1 MVAPTILLLVLAWLA
16 APSST
21 LAVNYLTF
29 GGKGRPWTSD
39 SLVFNALQQVQ
50 GRLGPLEA
58 DSTEN
63 LLPRVQE
70 LGGSAVTSVS
80 AAAARSNQILRELTD
95 DDYTTGWRVYSDPNG
110 AELSLDLGAVFI
122 LTRIHMLRGVL
133 ISDDRSLRG
142 YEIYANDGDSLN
154 FIGSDPIYSLIAQ
167 DRSHGAPELDVHFS
181 PQPVRFL
188 KLRSTGER
196 PFQMGDMEIFGLGVT
211 PFAHYISRVIDLGQP
226 ANFGPVEI
234 SAQIDPKARLLF
246 STKTGAVPN
255 DSLYYKQTGI
265 PGEYEEVPKDQFDR
279 SLDPSY
285 AGVVRVNARDWSPWS
300 PPYSS
305 VESSPLGSPDNRRYL
320 QYEFRFISNGLHD
333 KSQIDSLRF
342 AYTVPAIADSVVG
355 EILPATA
362 TLGRTNSFTY
372 HLRSVTSSNRR
383 GFDTVLIATPFKA
396 TATAVTVDGVEVKD
410 FTQKQEDHQL
420 QVTFAGN
427 RITKTGQQV
436 TLTFDC
442 LVAVS
447 GTEFRGEVGDS
458 QSDAF
463 PQRIIGAD
471 ADPLVDSNTL
481 VVGGLIENQL
491 FTSVQLSGGGIF
503 TPNGDQIND
512 ALQLDYILLK
522 ATSPVL
528 VEVLIH
534 DLAGAP
540 VRSLYAERDLSGPKS
555 VAWDGKN
562 NDGQLV
568 PPGLYLLRLSVQTD
582 AGETAQVHTV
592 AVAY

>member
-1 MVAPTILLLVLAWLA
+1 MVAPTILLLVLAGLI
-16 APSST
+16 APSRI
-21 LAVNYLTF
+21 LAVDYLTF
-29 GGKGRPWTSD
+29 GGQARPWTTD
-39 SLVFNALQQVQ
+39 SLLFNALEQVE

-70 LGGSAVTSVS
+70 LGGSAITSVA

-110 AELSLDLGAVFI
+110 AELTLDLGAVFV
-122 LTRIHMLRGVL
+122 LSRIHMLRGVL
-133 ISDDRSLRG
+133 TSDDRSLRG
-142 YEIYANDGDSLN
+142 YEILANDGDSLN
-154 FIGSDPIYSLIAQ
+154 FIGSEPIYSLIAQ
-167 DRSHGAPELDVHFS
+167 DRSHGAPELDVRFD
-181 PQPVRFL
+181 PQAVRFL

-234 SAQIDPKARLLF
+234 SGQIDPKARLLF
-246 STKTGAVPN
+246 STKTGTVPS

-285 AGVVRVNARDWSPWS
+285 AGVVRVNARNWSPWS
-300 PPYSS
+300 PPYASL
-305 VESSPLGSPDNRRYL
+305 ESSLNSPDNRRYL
-320 QYEFRFISNGLHD
+320 QFEFRFISNGLTD
-333 KSQIDSLRF
+333 KAQVDSLRF

-355 EILPATA
+355 EITPATA
-362 TLGRTNSFTY
+362 TLGQTNSFTY
-372 HLRSVTSSNRR
+372 HLRSVVSGNRR
-383 GFDTVLIATPFKA
+383 GFDRVLITTPFRGQA
-396 TATAVTVDGVEVKD
+396 TEVAVDGVSVP
-410 FTQKQEDHQL
+410 FTQQADDNLL
-420 QVTFAGN
+420 QVTFAGD
-427 RITKTGQQV
+427 RVESSGQQV
-436 TLTFDC
+436 AVGFSC

-463 PQRIIGAD
+463 PQRIISAD
-471 ADPLVDSNTL
+471 ADPQVESNTL

-491 FTSVQLSGGGIF
+491 FTGVQLSGGGAF
-503 TPNGDQIND
+503 TPNGDQTND
-512 ALQLDYILLK
+512 ALKLDYILLK
-522 ATSPVL
+522 ATSPVP
-528 VEVLIH
+528 VEVAIH
-534 DLAGAP
+534 DLSGAP
-540 VRSLYAERDLSGPKS
+540 VRRLYAERDLSGPNS
-555 VAWDGKN
+555 VEWDGEN
-562 NDGQLV
+562 EGGQLV

>member
-1 MVAPTILLLVLAWLA
+1 MVAPTILLLVLAWLI
-16 APSST
+16 APPST
-21 LAVNYLTF
+21 LAVNYLTL

-39 SLVFNALQQVQ
+39 SLVFNALEQVQ
-50 GRLGPLEA
+50 GSLGPLEA
-58 DSTEN
+58 DSTQN

-95 DDYTTGWRVYSDPNG
+95 DDYTTGWRVYNDPNG
-110 AELSLDLGAVFI
+110 AELSLDLGAVFV
-122 LTRIHMLRGVL
+122 LTRIRMLRGVL
-133 ISDDRSLRG
+133 TSDDRSLRG
-142 YEIYANDGDSLN
+142 YEILANDGDSLN
-154 FIGSDPIYSLIAQ
+154 FVGSDPIYSLIVQ
-167 DRSHGAPELDVHFS
+167 NRSHGSPELDVHFS
-181 PQPVRFL
+181 PQSVRFL

-196 PFQMGDMEIFGLGVT
+196 PFQMGDMEIFGVGVT

-234 SAQIDPKARLLF
+234 SARIDPKARLLF
-246 STKTGAVPN
+246 STKTGAVAD

-265 PGEYEEVPKDQFDR
+265 PGEYEEVAKDKFDR

-305 VESSPLGSPDNRRYL
+305 LEGSLSSPDNRRYL

-333 KSQIDSLRF
+333 KAQIDSLRF

-355 EILPATA
+355 EITPATA

-372 HLRSVTSSNRR
+372 HLRSVTSTNRR
-383 GFDTVLIATPFKA
+383 GFDTVLITTPFKG
-396 TATAVTVDGVEVKD
+396 TATEVTIDGASVP
-410 FTQKQEDHQL
+410 FTQQQQDNL
-420 QVTFAGN
+420 LLVTFAGN
-427 RITKTGQQV
+427 RVSLTGQQV
-436 TLTFDC
+436 SVTFDC

-471 ADPLVDSNTL
+471 ADPQVDTNTL

-491 FTSVQLSGGGIF
+491 FTGIQLSGGGVL

-528 VEVLIH
+528 VEVVIH

-540 VRSLYAERDLSGPKS
+540 VRSLHAQRDLSGPKS
-555 VAWDGKN
+555 LAWDGKN
-562 NDGQLV
+562 NDGQRV

-582 AGETAQVHTV
+582 AGKTAQVHTV

>member
-1 MVAPTILLLVLAWLA
+1 MVAPTILLLVVAGLL
-16 APSST
+16 APSKA
-21 LAVNYLTF
+21 LAVDYLTF

-39 SLVFNALQQVQ
+39 SLIFNALEQVD

-70 LGGSAVTSVS
+70 LGGSAVTSVA

-122 LTRIHMLRGVL
+122 LSRVHLLRGVL
-133 ISDDRSLRG
+133 TSDERSLRG

-154 FIGSDPIYSLIAQ
+154 FIGSEPIYSLIAQ
-167 DRSHGAPELDVHFS
+167 DRSHGAPELDVRFK
-181 PQPVRFL
+181 PQSVRYL

-211 PFAHYISRVIDLGQP
+211 PFAHYVSEVIDLGQP

-234 SAQIDPKARLLF
+234 HAHIDPKARLLF
-246 STKTGAVPN
+246 STKTGAVPS

-265 PGEYEEVPKDQFDR
+265 PGEYEEVPEDQFDR

-285 AGVVRVNARDWSPWS
+285 AGVVRVNNRDWSPWS
-300 PPYSS
+300 PPYSAL
-305 VESSPLGSPDNRRYL
+305 ESPLGSPDNRRYL
-320 QYEFRFISNGLHD
+320 QFEFRFISNGLTD
-333 KSQIDSLRF
+333 KAQIDSLRF

-355 EILPATA
+355 EIAPASA
-362 TLGRTNSFTY
+362 ELGQTNSFTY
-372 HLRSVTSSNRR
+372 HLRSVVSRNRR
-383 GFDTVLIATPFKA
+383 GFDTVLITTPFKA
-396 TATAVTVDGVEVKD
+396 TATAVVVDGVEVRD
-410 FTQKQEDHQL
+410 FVQEQSDNL
-420 QVTFAGN
+420 LLVRFPNNRVT
-427 RITKTGQQV
+427 RTGQQIAV
-436 TLTFDC
+436 SFNC

-471 ADPLVDSNTL
+471 ADPEVASNTL
-481 VVGGLIENQL
+481 VVGGLIEDQL
-491 FTSVQLSGGGIF
+491 FTGTQLSGSGVF
-503 TPNGDQIND
+503 TPNGDRIND
-512 ALQLDYILLK
+512 NLQLDYILLK

-528 VEVLIH
+528 VKVSVH
-534 DLAGAP
+534 DLSGAA
-540 VRSLYAERDLSGPKS
+540 VRNLYAERDLSGPNS
-555 VAWDGKN
+555 IAWDGR
-562 NDGQLV
+562 NDGGALV

-582 AGETAQVHTV
+582 AGETTQFHTV

>member
-1 MVAPTILLLVLAWLA
+1 MAAPIFLLLVLAWLI

-21 LAVNYLTF
+21 LAVNYLTI

-39 SLVFNALQQVQ
+39 SLIFNALEQVQ

-58 DSTEN
+58 DSTQN

-95 DDYTTGWRVYSDPNG
+95 DDFTTGWRVYNDPNG
-110 AELSLDLGAVFI
+110 AELSLDLGAVFV
-122 LTRIHMLRGVL
+122 LTRIRMLRGVL
-133 ISDDRSLRG
+133 TSDDRSLRG
-142 YEIYANDGDSLN
+142 YEVLANDGDSLN
-154 FIGSDPIYSLIAQ
+154 FVGNDPIYSLIAQ
-167 DRSHGAPELDVHFS
+167 NRSHGAPELDVRFS
-181 PQPVRFL
+181 PQAVRFL

-211 PFAHYISRVIDLGQP
+211 PFAHYVSKVIDLGQP
-226 ANFGPVEI
+226 ANFGPVQI
-234 SAQIDPKARLLF
+234 SAHIDAKARLLF
-246 STKTGAVPN
+246 STKTGAVAD

-265 PGEYEEVPKDQFDR
+265 PGEYEEVAKDKFDR

-305 VESSPLGSPDNRRYL
+305 LEGLISSPDNRRYL

-333 KSQIDSLRF
+333 KAQIDSLRF

-355 EILPATA
+355 EIVPVIA

-372 HLRSVTSSNRR
+372 HLRSVTSTNRR
-383 GFDTVLIATPFKA
+383 GFDTVLITTPFKA
-396 TATAVTVDGVEVKD
+396 TATAVSVDGIEVKN
-410 FTQKQEDHQL
+410 FTQQQQDNQL

-427 RITKTGQQV
+427 RVSKTGQEV
-436 TLTFDC
+436 TVAFDC

-471 ADPLVDSNTL
+471 ADPQVDSNSL

-491 FTSVQLSGGGIF
+491 FTGVQLSGGGAL

-528 VEVLIH
+528 VEVAIH

-540 VRSLYAERDLSGPKS
+540 VRNLYAQRDLSGPKNL
-555 VAWDGKN
+555 AWDGRN

-582 AGETAQVHTV
+582 AGKTAQVHTV

>member
-1 MVAPTILLLVLAWLA
+1 MLLLALGLTL
-16 APSST
+16 PSSL
-21 LAVNYLTF
+21 LAIDYLTF
-29 GGKGRPWTSD
+29 GSRARPWTSD
-39 SLVFNALQQVQ
+39 SLVFNALEQVE

-70 LGGSAVTSVS
+70 LGGSAVTSVA

-95 DDYTTGWRVYSDPNG
+95 DDHTTGWRVYSDPNG
-110 AELSLDLGAVFI
+110 AELTLDLGAVFV
-122 LTRIHMLRGVL
+122 LSRIHMLRGVL

-142 YEIYANDGDSLN
+142 YEILANDGDSLN
-154 FIGSDPIYSLIAQ
+154 YIGSEPLYSLIAQ
-167 DRSHGAPELDVHFS
+167 DRSHGAPELDVRFD

-211 PFAHYISRVIDLGQP
+211 PFAHYISKVIDLGQP
-226 ANFGPVEI
+226 ANFGPV
-234 SAQIDPKARLLF
+234 QIHGTVDSKARLLF
-246 STKTGAVPN
+246 STKTGAVPS

-305 VESSPLGSPDNRRYL
+305 LESALVSPDNRRYL
-320 QYEFRFISNGLHD
+320 QFEFRFISNGLTD
-333 KSQIDSLRF
+333 KAQVDSLSF

-355 EILPATA
+355 EIAPVSAL
-362 TLGRTNSFTY
+362 LGQNNNFTY

-383 GFDTVLIATPFKA
+383 GFDTVLITTPFRA
-396 TATAVTVDGVEVKD
+396 TATSVTIDGTEVPFVQAPDTGENLLK
-410 FTQKQEDHQL
+410 
-420 QVTFAGN
+420 VTFAGD
-427 RITKTGQQV
+427 RVERSGRQV
-436 TLTFDC
+436 AVSFNC

-463 PQRIIGAD
+463 PQRVISAD
-471 ADPLVDSNTL
+471 ADPEVESNTL
-481 VVGGLIENQL
+481 VVGGLIEDQL
-491 FTSVQLSGGGIF
+491 FTGVVLSGGGAF

-512 ALQLDYILLK
+512 ALKLDYILLK

-528 VEVLIH
+528 VEVTIH

-540 VRSLYAERDLSGPKS
+540 VAHLYAERDLSGPNG
-555 VAWDGKN
+555 VQWEGKN
-562 NDGQLV
+562 DGGDLV

-582 AGETAQVHTV
+582 AGETTQVHTV